1 MRGLNLPLP
10 CPTLLCKMEE
20 FFLAKNRK
28 KKGYLQNL
36 LDNGK
41 DCKSLPVFRI
51 PSIGP
56 TTSTQQTLKAFL

>member
-1 MRGLNLPLP
+1 
-10 CPTLLCKMEE
+10 MEE

-36 LDNGK
+36 LGGGK

-56 TTSTQQTLKAFL
+56 TTGTQQALKAFL